1 MDLIF
6 GDTSAHQEKKRIKQI
21 EAQLR
26 GTPVEDDEDL
36 KPKDEQTEV
45 VVAYNC

>member
-6 GDTSAHQEKKRIKQI
+6 GDTAAHQEKKHIKNI

-26 GTPVEDDEDL
+26 GLPVEDDEVL
-36 KPKDEQTEV
+36 KPVEEQREIV
-45 VVAYNC
+45 DQA